1 MSSLRI
7 SLAAQR
13 LDRIQARRFPRRIK
27 PEEYTSGCSET
38 ERHGDRVRRNRRR
51 PHRIDRDRVERID
64 DIAFDAVSLSIDDGV
79 RLLERTGG
87 VLTTDVARATLSNW
101 WE

>member
-1 MSSLRI
+1 M
-7 SLAAQR
+7 
-13 LDRIQARRFPRRIK
+13 ARRPDHPLGQR
-27 PEEYTSGCSET
+27 
-38 ERHGDRVRRNRRR
+38 
-51 PHRIDRDRVERID
+51 ERID

-87 VLTTDVARATLSNW
+87 VLTADMARATLSNW